1 MRPKRERPKLF
12 LYVMLKN
19 ELKSKGSFCFFWKK
33 SNRTNVRVMAGLNVE
48 AAAAA
53 AAAAPGLLAAALA
66 GLQAAGAVQNRPAAR
81 YPWRTAAG
89 QS

>member
-1 MRPKRERPKLF
+1 
-12 LYVMLKN
+12 
-19 ELKSKGSFCFFWKK
+19 
-33 SNRTNVRVMAGLNVE
+33 MAGLNVE